1 MSGVSTKGW
10 LKAALIRAIKT
21 FAQTALASIGTLTVI
36 ATTADLKIVL
46 STAGTAFLLSILTSI
61 AGLPELEKKDEEKPE

>member
-1 MSGVSTKGW
+1 
-10 LKAALIRAIKT
+10 
-21 FAQTALASIGTLTVI
+21 
-36 ATTADLKIVL
+36 L